1 MSSKIKAYINEVFKI
16 EVYKRWSLQKLN
28 FSKFKSSKIEDF
40 KNRSLQQL
48 KSSKAL
54 KNWSLQK
61 LKSFRNE
68 VFKRWSTQKSKSSK
82 LKSSKFK
89 VFKTEVL
96 TIQYFRSS
104 KTDVLKNKTHESW
117 SLQKL

>member
-54 KNWSLQK
+54 KILKSSIFNVFKMWSLQNWSL
-61 LKSFRNE
+61 
-68 VFKRWSTQKSKSSK
+68 
-82 LKSSKFK
+82 
-89 VFKTEVL
+89 
-96 TIQYFRSS
+96 
-104 KTDVLKNKTHESW
+104 
-117 SLQKL
+117 